1 MTRSLPFAILS
12 SAALFSA
19 GMAVAQTPMTHAT
32 TAARTTTRT
41 TTKTSS
47 TKPAMATT
55 RTTQTRTTA
64 GSHMVTTK
72 TATGK
77 SVTYDCSKAGNK
89 TKQACKR

>member
-1 MTRSLPFAILS
+1 MTRSLPFAIIS

-19 GMAVAQTPMTHAT
+19 GMAVAQTPTTHAT
-32 TAARTTTRT
+32 TATHATTRT
-41 TTKTSS
+41 MTKTTA

-55 RTTQTRTTA
+55 RTTQTRTAA
-64 GSHMVTTK
+64 GGHMVTTK

>member
-1 MTRSLPFAILS
+1 MTRSLPFALLS
-12 SAALFSA
+12 TAALFSA
-19 GMAVAQTPMTHAT
+19 GMAVAQTPTTHAT
-32 TAARTTTRT
+32 VASHTSTRT
-41 TTKTSS
+41 MAKTSA
-47 TKPAMATT
+47 TRPAMATT
-55 RTTQTRTTA
+55 RTTQTRTSA